1 MRACITLHDTEGRP
15 VYVNPKSVNI
25 IQESVNDC
33 CYIIFNSGDGI
44 VFKETAE
51 EARDII
57 FPDIQLSDI
66 FNMSEPTL
74 SLL

>member
-1 MRACITLHDTEGRP
+1 MRACVTLHDTEGRP
-15 VYVNPKSVNI
+15 VYVNPKSINI
-25 IQESVNDC
+25 IKESVNDC

-44 VFKETAE
+44 VFKESAE

-74 SLL
+74 TLL

>member
-1 MRACITLHDTEGRP
+1 MRACVTLHDIEGRSI
-15 VYVNPKSVNI
+15 YVNPKSVNI
-25 IQESVNDC
+25 IEESANDH

-57 FPDIQLSDI
+57 FPDIQLSDL
-66 FNMSEPTL
+66 FNMSELTL

>member
-1 MRACITLHDTEGRP
+1 MRACITLHDTEDRP

-66 FNMSEPTL
+66 FNVSEPTL
-74 SLL
+74 TLL